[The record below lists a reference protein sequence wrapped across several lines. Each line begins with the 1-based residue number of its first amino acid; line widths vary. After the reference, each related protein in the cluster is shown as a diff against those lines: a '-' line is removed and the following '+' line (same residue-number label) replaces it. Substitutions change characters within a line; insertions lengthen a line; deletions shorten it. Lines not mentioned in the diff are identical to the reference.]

1 MLSDSETTMNTYASI
16 TSFFQSGGPFMYP
29 IALVLV
35 IGLAIAF
42 ERWYFLRKALFANK
56 KAYSDLLPML
66 RGHEFDQAMEYAKK
80 SGSAIGRI
88 VLAAFDTMQAS
99 PRRDDIES
107 AMQEGI
113 LETVPRLS
121 KRTNYLSTLA
131 NISTLLGLL
140 GTIIGL
146 IAAFTAV
153 AHADPAEKATLLSES
168 ISVAMNTTAFG
179 LIAAIPLLLTHSLLQ
194 NKTVAI
200 VDSIEMAGVKFLNA
214 LVKGR
219 PGASSLRATDN

>member
-1 MLSDSETTMNTYASI
+1 METYASI
-16 TSFFQSGGPFMYP
+16 TSFFQSGGTFMYP
-29 IALVLV
+29 IALVLF
-35 IGLAIAF
+35 IGIAIAI
-42 ERWYFLRKALFANK
+42 ERWLFLSKSLLANQ
-56 KAYSDLLPML
+56 KAYSELLPIL
-66 RGHEFDQAMEYAKK
+66 SSKNYEKAEEYANK
-80 SGSAIGRI
+80 SKTAISRI
-88 VLAAFDTMQAS
+88 VLAAVETLQVS
-99 PRRDDIES
+99 PRRDDIQS

-121 KRTNYLSTLA
+121 KRTNYLAILA

-179 LIAAIPLLLTHSLLQ
+179 LIAAIPLLLVHTLLQ
-194 NKTVAI
+194 NKTVEI
-200 VDSIEMAGVKFLNA
+200 VDSIEMAGVKFLTA
-214 LVKGR
+214 MVKGNSHSVSMR
-219 PGASSLRATDN
+219 ASDA

>member
-1 MLSDSETTMNTYASI
+1 
-16 TSFFQSGGPFMYP
+16 MYP
-29 IALVLV
+29 IALVLA
-35 IGLAIAF
+35 IGIAIAI
-42 ERWYFLRKALFANK
+42 ERWYFLRKSLYANH
-56 KAYSDLLPML
+56 KAYSELLPML
-66 RGHEFDQAMEYAKK
+66 SSK
-80 SGSAIGRI
+80 SYDKVQQYSQSSKSAIARI
-88 VLAAFDTMQAS
+88 VLAAVETMQSS

-121 KRTNYLSTLA
+121 KRTNYLSILA
-131 NISTLLGLL
+131 NIATLLGLL

-153 AHADPAEKATLLSES
+153 AHADPADKATLLSES

-179 LIAAIPLLLTHSLLQ
+179 LMAAIPLLLFHSILQ
-194 NKTVAI
+194 NKTVEI

-214 LVKGR
+214 IVKGHQN
-219 PGASSLRATDN
+219 AFAIRATDS

>member
-1 MLSDSETTMNTYASI
+1 MGTYTSI
-16 TSFFQSGGPFMYP
+16 TSFFQSGGTFMYP
-29 IALVLV
+29 IALVLA
-35 IGLAIAF
+35 IGIAIAV
-42 ERWYFLRKALFANK
+42 ERWYFLRKSLYTNQ

-66 RGHEFDQAMEYAKK
+66 RNRNYEEVQQYTNRSK
-80 SGSAIGRI
+80 SAIARI
-88 VLAAFDTMQAS
+88 VLAAVETMQTS

-113 LETVPRLS
+113 LETVPRLA
-121 KRTNYLSTLA
+121 KRTNYLAILA

-153 AHADPAEKATLLSES
+153 AHADPADKATLLSES

-179 LIAAIPLLLTHSLLQ
+179 LMVAIPLLLLHSLLQ
-194 NKTVAI
+194 NKTVEI
-200 VDSIEMAGVKFLNA
+200 MDSIEMAGVKFLNA
-214 LVKGR
+214 IVKGHR
-219 PGASSLRATDN
+219 NTFAARTTDSRA

>member
-1 MLSDSETTMNTYASI
+1 
-16 TSFFQSGGPFMYP
+16 MYP
-29 IALVLV
+29 IALVLA
-35 IGLAIAF
+35 IGMAIAA
-42 ERWYFLRKALFANK
+42 ERWYFLRKALYANQ
-56 KAYSDLLPML
+56 KAYSDLLPL
-66 RGHEFDQAMEYAKK
+66 LSSKSYSQVHEYASK
-80 SGSAIGRI
+80 SRSAIARI
-88 VLAAFDTMQAS
+88 MLAAIETMQAS
-99 PRRDDIES
+99 PRRDDIQS

-121 KRTNYLSTLA
+121 KRTNYLSILA
-131 NISTLLGLL
+131 NIATLLGLL

-153 AHADPAEKATLLSES
+153 AHADPTEKATLLSES

-179 LIAAIPLLLTHSLLQ
+179 LMAAIPLLLVHAVLQ

-214 LVKGR
+214 MLKGH
-219 PGASSLRATDN
+219 PGPAAVRATDI

>member
-1 MLSDSETTMNTYASI
+1 MDIYTSV
-16 TSFFQSGGPFMYP
+16 TSFFQSGGSFMYP
-29 IALVLV
+29 IALVLA
-35 IGLAIAF
+35 IGMAIAV
-42 ERWYFLRKALFANK
+42 ERWYFLRKALFSNQ

-66 RGHEFDQAMEYAKK
+66 SSRNYAQVQEYASK
-80 SGSAIGRI
+80 SRSAIARI
-88 VLAAFDTMQAS
+88 MLAAIETMQAS
-99 PRRDDIES
+99 PRRDDIQS

-121 KRTNYLSTLA
+121 KRTNYLSILA
-131 NISTLLGLL
+131 NIATLLGLL

-153 AHADPAEKATLLSES
+153 AHADPTEKATLLSES

-179 LIAAIPLLLTHSLLQ
+179 LMAAIPLLLIHAVLQ

-200 VDSIEMAGVKFLNA
+200 VDSIEMAGVKFVNA
-214 LVKGR
+214 MLKGR
-219 PGASSLRATDN
+219 PGAATARATDI

>member
-1 MLSDSETTMNTYASI
+1 METYTTI
-16 TSFFQSGGPFMYP
+16 TSFFQSGGTFMYP

-35 IGLAIAF
+35 VGLAIAI
-42 ERWYFLRKALFANK
+42 ERWRFLMKSLGANQ
-56 KAYSDLLPML
+56 KAYTDLLPLL
-66 RGHEFDQAMEYAKK
+66 RGSRYDEAQRYASSNQSAIARIVVAAME
-80 SGSAIGRI
+80 
-88 VLAAFDTMQAS
+88 TMQAT
-99 PRRDDIES
+99 PRRDDIQS

-121 KRTNYLSTLA
+121 KRTNYLSILA

-146 IAAFTAV
+146 IAAFSAV

-179 LIAAIPLLLTHSLLQ
+179 LVAAIPLLLIHSFLQ
-194 NKTVAI
+194 NKTVEI

-214 LVKGR
+214 MVKGNQ
-219 PGASSLRATDN
+219 GAVNTRAARA

>member
-1 MLSDSETTMNTYASI
+1 MDIYTTV
-16 TSFFQSGGPFMYP
+16 TSFFQSGGTFMYP
-29 IALVLV
+29 IALVLA
-35 IGLAIAF
+35 IGTAIAV
-42 ERWYFLRKALFANK
+42 ERWLFLNKALFANQ

-66 RGHEFDQAMEYAKK
+66 GSRNLAQVQEYASK
-80 SGSAIGRI
+80 SRSAIARI
-88 VLAAFDTMQAS
+88 MLAAIETMQAS
-99 PRRDDIES
+99 PRRDDIQS

-121 KRTNYLSTLA
+121 KRTNYLSILA
-131 NISTLLGLL
+131 NIATLLGLL

-153 AHADPAEKATLLSES
+153 AHADPTEKATLLSES

-179 LIAAIPLLLTHSLLQ
+179 LMAAIPLLLIHAVLQ

-200 VDSIEMAGVKFLNA
+200 VDSIEMAGVKFVNA
-214 LVKGR
+214 MLKGR
-219 PGASSLRATDN
+219 PGASAARATDI